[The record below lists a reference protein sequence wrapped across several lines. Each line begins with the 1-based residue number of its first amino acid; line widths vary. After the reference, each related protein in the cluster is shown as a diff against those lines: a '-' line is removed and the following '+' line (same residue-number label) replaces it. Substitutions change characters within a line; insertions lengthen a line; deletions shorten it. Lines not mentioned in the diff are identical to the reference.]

1 MAFNLKVYLWK
12 VKKITSYRQKATS
25 YKVEVLNCLKDVT
38 FYLTR
43 RYTYQINNNNLQKGG
58 KSWRYI

>member
-1 MAFNLKVYLWK
+1 MIFNLKVYLWK

-25 YKVEVLNCLKDVT
+25 YKVEMLNCVKDVT
-38 FYLTR
+38 FYLMG

-58 KSWRYI
+58 KAWRYI